1 MRKHMKLN
9 LLLTKKL
16 FTIISGLALLFAFIP
31 ATYAAPLTA
40 VSATPT
46 RIVASTAASHV
57 FKYTTPTGVGAGQY
71 MRITFPAGFT
81 IGSVAFGDIDVSWG
95 PSTGLEN
102 NLTLAAVPATT
113 TWGAAFTGQA
123 LSITSATGTITAGS
137 KVVVTIGTNATGGVN
152 QITNPTAGTYVIS
165 MDGTFGDTG
174 SVAIPI
180 IAADQVTLSAS
191 VDASM
196 TFSLSGTT
204 SAFGTLSTGSVTTS
218 ASDITLTIGTN
229 TNGGYTVYVKD
240 QGNGTTGGL
249 YNAGQSYNLASTTST
264 PLVAG
269 TEGYGISATQTGG
282 ATITAPYVSSG
293 NNVGLLQR
301 VGQSLATYG
310 TFTSSNHSIVVSHKA
325 AISASTRPGSYTDT
339 ITYVATGNY

>member
-1 MRKHMKLN
+1 MKINQILA
-9 LLLTKKL
+9 KKI
-16 FTIISGLALLFAFIP
+16 FTVISALALLFAFMP

-57 FKYTTPTGVGAGQY
+57 FKYTTPTGVAAGEY

-81 IGSVAFGDIDVSWG
+81 IGSVAFGDIDVTWG
-95 PSTGLEN
+95 PSTGVEN
-102 NLTLAAVPATT
+102 SLTLAAAPSGA
-113 TWGAAFTGQA
+113 TWGAAFVSQA
-123 LSITSATGTITAGS
+123 LSVTSGTGTITAGS
-137 KVVVTIGTNATGGVN
+137 KVIVTIGTNATGGVN
-152 QITNPTAGTYVIS
+152 QITNPAVGTYVIS
-165 MDGTFGDTG
+165 VDGTFGDTG

-180 IAADQVTLSAS
+180 ISADQVTLTAS

-204 SAFGTLSTGSVTTS
+204 SAFGVLSTGAVTT
-218 ASDITLTIGTN
+218 ASPNITLTIGTN

-240 QGNGTTGGL
+240 QGNGTNGGL
-249 YNAGQSYNLASTTST
+249 YNAGQSYNLASGTATLAS
-264 PLVAG
+264 G
-269 TEGYGISATQTGG
+269 TEGYGINATSAN
-282 ATITAPYVSSG
+282 ATITAPYVAAG
-293 NNVGLLQR
+293 NNVGQLQR
-301 VGQSLATYG
+301 VGQSLATFG
-310 TFTSSNHSIVVSHKA
+310 TFTSSNHTIAVSHMA

>member
-1 MRKHMKLN
+1 MKMN
-9 LLLTKKL
+9 HNIFKKS
-16 FTIISGLALLFAFIP
+16 FAIVAAFALLFVFVP
-31 ATYAAPLTA
+31 TTYAAPLTA
-40 VSATPT
+40 ISATPT

-71 MRITFPAGFT
+71 MRLTFPSGFT
-81 IGSVAFGDIDVSWG
+81 IGSVAFGDIDVTWG

-102 NLTLAAVPATT
+102 NLTLASTPAGT

-123 LSITSATGTITAGS
+123 LSITSATGTIAAGS
-137 KVVVTIGTNATGGVN
+137 KVVITIGTNATGGVN
-152 QITNPTAGTYVIS
+152 QITNPPAGTYVIS
-165 MDGTFGDTG
+165 VDGTFGDTG
-174 SVAIPI
+174 TVAIPI
-180 IAADQVTLSAS
+180 IAADQVTLSAN

-204 SAFGTLSTGSVTTS
+204 SSFGTLSTGSVTTA
-218 ASDITLTIGTN
+218 ASDITLTVGTN

-240 QGNGTTGGL
+240 QGNGTTSGL

-269 TEGYGISATQTGG
+269 AEGYGISATQTGG
-282 ATITAPYVSSG
+282 ATISTPYVSSG
-293 NNVGLLQR
+293 NNVGQLQR
-301 VGQSLATYG
+301 IGQALATYASY
-310 TFTSSNHSIVVSHKA
+310 TSSNHSIVVSHKA